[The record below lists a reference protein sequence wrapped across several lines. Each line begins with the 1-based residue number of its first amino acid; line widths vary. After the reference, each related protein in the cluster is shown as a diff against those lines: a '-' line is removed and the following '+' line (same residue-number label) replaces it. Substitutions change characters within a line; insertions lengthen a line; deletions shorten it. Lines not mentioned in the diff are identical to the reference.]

1 MVVPD
6 IDLSADQIAITTGF
20 ERFTTWA
27 RRLTPRGLSAS
38 TFTTLDTLS
47 YAGPLRISELADR
60 EGMTQ
65 PGMTTLVNRLENDG
79 LAQRATDP
87 TDGRAALVS
96 ITESGRARVGAYRA
110 MRAQLIGERLTQ
122 LDPSDQAALRAA
134 VGAMERLTDDRRPVA
149 AIAAAAGIDTGVA
162 TGRPA

>member
-1 MVVPD
+1 VPET
-6 IDLSADQIAITTGF
+6 DLSVDQIAITSGF
-20 ERFTTWA
+20 ERLTTWA

-38 TFTTLDTLS
+38 SFTTLDTLS

-65 PGMTTLVNRLENDG
+65 PGMTTLVNRLEHDG

-96 ITESGRARVGAYRA
+96 ITETGRARVGAYRA
-110 MRAQLIGERLTQ
+110 MRAQLIGERLTR

-134 VGAMERLTDDRRPVA
+134 VDAIERLTDDRRPA
-149 AIAAAAGIDTGVA
+149 AMTPAAASTA
-162 TGRPA
+162 TPESGRPA

>member
-1 MVVPD
+1 VPAT
-6 IDLSADQIAITTGF
+6 DLSPDQIAITTGF

-38 TFTTLDTLS
+38 SFTTLDTLS

-96 ITESGRARVGAYRA
+96 ITETGRARVGAYRA

-122 LDPSDQAALRAA
+122 LDPADQAALRRA
-134 VGAMERLTDDRRPVA
+134 VDAMEHLTDDRRP
-149 AIAAAAGIDTGVA
+149 AAGM
-162 TGRPA
+162 PASASMQRGPA